1 MGTLSR
7 MRRRAVFAL
16 GVFALVFGV
25 VSASPAHADAIDNYM
40 KEELER
46 RRIPGAALAVA
57 RDGKLVKARGYG
69 LANVE
74 HEVPVTP
81 DTVFELASVTK
92 QFTATAVMLLVEQG
106 KIRLDDPITVHVPQ
120 APETWKSITVRH
132 LLTHTGGFPGLAD
145 GFQTLRGGGAR
156 LNYTTAQMFDAAAK
170 DTLSAAPGERWR
182 YSDVGYFVLGMIIEH
197 ASGQRYRDFLDAHF
211 FKPLGMT
218 ATSVLDQSRIL
229 KHRAAGYTLRDR
241 QLVNIRRVAQTELP
255 SHYGVFSTVKDL
267 IAWDAA
273 LAAGTVVKPET
284 LAQMWTPVRL
294 NSGAT
299 YPYGFGWFVDE
310 RRGHRWISHTGI
322 TGTEL
327 SRFPDDG
334 LTVVVLTNLGATLE
348 PNSRV
353 NAWGLTYGV
362 AGRYIKG
369 LLVGRDKP
377 RADPD
382 PARTAALRGILE
394 AYARGDDPLDVLP
407 LTRTYF
413 TPLGRTITAE
423 RLKTARE
430 LAFVTCDEMG
440 ARPSQRH
447 GDLVARVCHYRL
459 VNADETRYYSFWLRA
474 DGVVIDFWSS
484 SE

>member
-1 MGTLSR
+1 VLWFVVG
-7 MRRRAVFAL
+7 AL
-16 GVFALVFGV
+16 
-25 VSASPAHADAIDNYM
+25 SASPARADSVDNYM

-69 LANVE
+69 VANVE
-74 HEVPVTP
+74 HDVPVTA

-92 QFTATAVMLLVEQG
+92 QFTATAVMLLIEEG
-106 KIRLDDPITVHVPQ
+106 KLQLDDPITAHLPP
-120 APETWKSITVRH
+120 APEAWKSVTVRH
-132 LLTHTGGFPGLAD
+132 LLTHTGGFPGLTR
-145 GFQTLRGGGAR
+145 GFQALRAGGAR
-156 LNYTTAQMFDAAAK
+156 LNYTTAQMFEAATK
-170 DTLSAAPGERWR
+170 DTLDFAAGERWQ
-182 YSDVGYFVLGMIIEH
+182 YSDVGYFLLGMIIEH
-197 ASGQRYRDFLDAHF
+197 ASGQRYRDFLDARF

-218 ATSVLDQSRIL
+218 STSVLDQSRIL
-229 KHRAAGYTLRDR
+229 KHRAAGYTLRDGR
-241 QLVNIRRVAQTELP
+241 LVNIRRVAQVELP
-255 SHYGVFSTVKDL
+255 SHYGVFSSVKDL
-267 IAWDAA
+267 VTWDAA
-273 LAAGTVVKPET
+273 LAAGKVVKPET

-299 YPYGFGWFVDE
+299 YLYGFGWFVDE
-310 RRGHRWISHTGI
+310 RRGHRWISHTGL

-334 LTVVVLTNLGATLE
+334 LTVVVLTNLGGTLE
-348 PNSRV
+348 PNNRV
-353 NAWGLTYGV
+353 NAWGLSYGV

-369 LLVGRDKP
+369 LLVGREKA

-382 PARTAALRGILE
+382 PARTTALRGILE
-394 AYARGDDPLDVLP
+394 AYARGDEPLAVLP

-413 TPLGRTITAE
+413 TPLGRALTAE
-423 RLKTARE
+423 RLKTLRE
-430 LAFVTCDEMG
+430 FTYVACDEMG